1 MIKKTLFAAAV
12 LLLLIIC
19 VTAGCTN
26 KADSGKNKVP
36 ADGIYEIAVTLS
48 GGTGKASV
56 ESPARL
62 TVREGRMTARLV
74 WSSKNYDYMLVG
86 EQRIDARIIDG
97 HSVFE
102 IPAAALD
109 TDLSVT
115 ADTTA
120 MSVPHEI
127 AYTLRFDS
135 ATLKAVE
142 EP

>member
-1 MIKKTLFAAAV
+1 
-12 LLLLIIC
+12 
-19 VTAGCTN
+19 
-26 KADSGKNKVP
+26 
-36 ADGIYEIAVTLS
+36 
-48 GGTGKASV
+48 
-56 ESPARL
+56 
-62 TVREGRMTARLV
+62 MTARLV